1 MIAANHLSA
10 TEIVQAVK
18 AGTLTVEEIAQA
30 HLARIDLRDGEVHA
44 FAFLD
49 LDLVMARAKELDAMP
64 VKGPLHGVP
73 VGVKD
78 VILTKD
84 MPTAHNN
91 ARYAGSRPGI
101 DAPCVDTLR
110 SAGALIIGK
119 TVTTEF
125 AATNRG
131 GRTRNPVALD
141 CTPGGSSSGSAAA
154 VADYQAVL
162 GLGTQTG
169 GSTIRPGSFCG
180 VFAWKPTWNIISREG
195 LKMFSATCDTLGLY
209 GRSADDLMLLADV
222 FAIQSETSAEGLSLE
237 GARIGVC
244 RSPAW
249 PEAEPA
255 GRAAFVKGIEQLTA
269 AGAKLIDLELPA
281 EFGTIRASQHILSRA
296 EGRSA
301 FLNEYRAAP
310 DLNDEFKAIVENRAE
325 HTAAEIRAAYRHA
338 DRCRALFD
346 EIAAGLDVVLT
357 PSVTGEA
364 PVGIETTGN
373 AVFNSLW
380 TLMHAPVVNV
390 PGLIGPNGRPIGLSL
405 TSREYEDR
413 KVIGYAKLAA
423 ELFSGLQVDLAAAA

>member
-1 MIAANHLSA
+1 MTAANHLSA
-10 TEIVQAVK
+10 TEIVQSVK

-30 HLARIDLRDGEVHA
+30 HLARIEQRDVEVRA

-49 LDLVMARAKELDAMP
+49 PDLLMAQAKALDAMP

-91 ARYAGSRPGI
+91 SRYAGSRPGI

-131 GRTRNPVALD
+131 GMTRNPLALD

-154 VADYQAVL
+154 VADFQATL

-180 VFAWKPTWNIISREG
+180 IFAWKPTWNIISREG
-195 LKMFSATCDTLGLY
+195 LKMFSTTCDTLGLY
-209 GRSADDLMLLADV
+209 ARAANDLMLLADV
-222 FAIQSETSAEGLSLE
+222 FAVQSESTAENLSLE

-255 GRAAFVKGIEQLTA
+255 GRAAFAKGVERLKA
-269 AGAKLIDLELPA
+269 AGARLVDLELPA
-281 EFGTIRASQHILSRA
+281 EFETIRESQHIIGRA

-301 FLNEYRAAP
+301 FLNEYRAAD
-310 DLNDEFKAIVENRAE
+310 DLNDEFKAIVENRLG
-325 HTAAEIRAAYRHA
+325 HTPSQIRAAYRAA

-346 EIAAGLDVVLT
+346 DIAAGFDVVLT

-364 PVGIETTGN
+364 PAGIATTGN
-373 AVFNSLW
+373 AAFNSLW
-380 TLMHAPVVNV
+380 TLMHVPVVNV

-405 TSREYEDR
+405 ISREYEDR

-423 ELFSGLQVDLAAAA
+423 ALFAGQQVDMAAAA